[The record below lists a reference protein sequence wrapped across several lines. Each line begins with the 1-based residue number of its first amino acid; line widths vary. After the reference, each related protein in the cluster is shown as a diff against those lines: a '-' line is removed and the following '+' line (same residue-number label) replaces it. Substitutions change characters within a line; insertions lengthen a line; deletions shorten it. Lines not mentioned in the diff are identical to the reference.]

1 MRIAWLSLLV
11 LVACA
16 SAPKRPPS
24 SPKSEGIFPSLTK
37 PKLRSM
43 WVPDQIEGNKYI
55 EGHFIYVIEDSGSW
69 SKD

>member
-1 MRIAWLSLLV
+1 MRVIVLV
-11 LVACA
+11 LLLASCAGQSKGLQKKKPVAG
-16 SAPKRPPS
+16 
-24 SPKSEGIFPSLTK
+24 EFPHLTK

-55 EGHFIYVIEDSGSW
+55 EGHFIYLIEDAGSW